1 MIELRLL
8 KCVIQDLAENDN
20 ISSEEKNATLYGR
33 VVKLEGRVNLNN
45 PATPKARIWNGKSE
59 TGNRLPISKNIQL
72 ITNL

>member
-1 MIELRLL
+1 MLIELRLL

-45 PATPKARIWNGKSE
+45 PATPKARI
-59 TGNRLPISKNIQL
+59 
-72 ITNL
+72 